1 MRACIFVHVY
11 VCVCMLVSIY
21 CMSVCMCVHV
31 CVCGESACLSPT
43 EVQFGVGPVSYRIG
57 SLLTE

>member
-1 MRACIFVHVY
+1 
-11 VCVCMLVSIY
+11 
-21 CMSVCMCVHV
+21 MCVHV
-31 CVCGESACLSPT
+31 RVCGESACLSPT